1 MKFGDDLVKKHDLS
15 FLKVN
20 LNYKKK
26 GRKINIYKNIY
37 YIECNF
43 YSIKILK

>member
-20 LNYKKK
+20 LNLKKK
-26 GRKINIYKNIY
+26 KEEK
-37 YIECNF
+37 
-43 YSIKILK
+43 